1 MFRKRLLLLMLV
13 LLLFTLPVSA
23 DILWEPY
30 DNTYYQMHAAGLE
43 YMDRTHIVPE
53 GMTANVYKSPSN
65 GGLIKTL
72 EAGTK
77 LYVGPYLTI
86 RGETWGASY
95 VLGDWETEGWVRL
108 DRLQR
113 KYEHEDFYNDFGD
126 LCVATDDQLTQQDI
140 ETEIHTWTY
149 PGSGELELSIPR
161 EALGGGY
168 NGGVM
173 DFRYVYTDPDGGR
186 WGYVGYFM
194 GRCGWVYLDDPDTL
208 DAPIF
213 PQATENTVTDTA
225 PERAPQGYIGIL
237 ALIAVLAIGSACAII
252 VLKKKSRS
260 TSGGDFIH
268 ET

>member
-43 YMDRTHIVPE
+43 YMDRTYIVPE
-53 GMTANVYKSPSN
+53 GMTANVYKSPST
-65 GGLIKTL
+65 GGLVTTL
-72 EAGTK
+72 KAGTEY
-77 LYVGPYLTI
+77 YVGPYITLA
-86 RGETWGASY
+86 GETWG
-95 VLGDWETEGWVRL
+95 VGHVIGDWKTEGWVRL

-126 LCVATDDQLTQQDI
+126 SFEVTDDQVTQLDFD
-140 ETEIHTWTY
+140 EEVHTWTY
-149 PGSGELELSIPR
+149 PGSGELDQTFPK
-161 EALGGGY
+161 EAFWTGY

-194 GRCGWVYLDDPDTL
+194 GRCGWVYLDDPETL
-208 DAPIF
+208 DAPVF

-260 TSGGDFIH
+260 TSGGDFSH